1 MQSALKVSEDIVVHM
16 HQRDYISQ
24 LVQEQLGFS
33 LDELEEVSEGN
44 MLPCSLLMTGW
55 MDEED

>member
-1 MQSALKVSEDIVVHM
+1 MSEDIVVHM